1 MLEHNEHDKTKK
13 ESSHS
18 ELRVNGKLSCKNRSA
33 ASLQKLAAFNGLMP
47 TSTKINYLQMTS
59 KQNAPKRL
67 IEAHTIL
74 SNFHF
79 GGIVIRATVHS
90 EIYSQNSISNNNIR
104 DLAKFW
110 DPGPTEKRSAWALP

>member
-1 MLEHNEHDKTKK
+1 MLKHNEHDKAKR

-18 ELRVNGKLSCKNRSA
+18 ELRVNGKLRCKNRSA
-33 ASLQKLAAFNGLMP
+33 ASLQKLTAVNGLMP

-79 GGIVIRATVHS
+79 GGIVIRPTVHS
-90 EIYSQNSISNNNIR
+90 LIYAQT
-104 DLAKFW
+104 DKQQQFQQHLAKL
-110 DPGPTEKRSAWALP
+110 K